1 MLTLLRKEQLLN
13 TFLALLCV
21 FSIVVV
27 SLILAINHQ
36 YKIIK
41 SRNIADQ
48 YEKKLDI
55 VDDINSN
62 IELITLCQ
70 ININSMHGMKA
81 DQEILQECKKY
92 PAELDSKLK
101 KLSEFYKS
109 NNDITQNIAIIIN
122 RKNQQVL
129 DQHSINL
136 ANQLIDQLNKDLAEE
151 QKQLPLLN
159 ND

>member
-13 TFLALLCV
+13 TFLALICV
-21 FSIVVV
+21 FSIVIV
-27 SLILAINHQ
+27 SLILAVNHQ

-41 SRNIADQ
+41 SRNVADQ

-55 VDDINSN
+55 IDDINSN
-62 IELITLCQ
+62 IELIILCQ
-70 ININSMHGMKA
+70 ISIDSMHGMKA
-81 DQEILQECKKY
+81 DQNLFQECKKY
-92 PAELDSKLK
+92 PAELDNKLK

-109 NNDITQNIAIIIN
+109 DNDITQNIALIIN

-129 DQHSINL
+129 DQQSLNL
-136 ANQLIDQLNKDLAEE
+136 SKQLIDQLNVELKDE
-151 QKQLPLLN
+151 QKQLPPLN